1 MKQVFLFL
9 IFCCFA
15 QSVFSQDTLSK
26 EDITGRWV
34 EVKETDNKY
43 PYTYIFRDNNIFHLG
58 EASEG
63 IILFNVAGKYSIQGD
78 SINVVY
84 YDFLEGSARNRI
96 ARQVSFKVISID
108 NGVMT
113 TLVTDYGYS
122 YKLVLRK
129 QDIINENKNDSK

>member
-1 MKQVFLFL
+1 MKQAFLFF
-9 IFCCFA
+9 IFCCFI
-15 QSVFSQDTLSK
+15 QSVFSQNALSK

-34 EVKETDNKY
+34 EAKETDNKY

-63 IILFNVAGKYSIQGD
+63 VIMFNVTGKYRIQGD
-78 SINVVY
+78 SINVIY

-108 NGVMT
+108 NGLMT
-113 TLVTDYGYS
+113 VLVTDYDYS
-122 YKLVLRK
+122 YMLVLRK
-129 QDIINENKNDSK
+129 QDMISENKDYSK